1 MFDLYDVAI
10 IDSNYNFKIIQVF
23 AMSEIDAMN
32 IVEVKY
38 TNCVIKDAVK
48 SL

>member
-23 AMSEIDAMN
+23 AMSEIDALN
-32 IVEVKY
+32 TKKLL
-38 TNCVIKDAVK
+38 N
-48 SL
+48 L

>member
-23 AMSEIDAMN
+23 AMSEIDAMH